1 MSEYDL
7 KQVKADLDTI
17 RTVAGISEGP
27 VRHDLLGNLVIAAAG
42 FVTAGWAMLAHGLWQ
57 MCGLVAVLLP
67 VGYLIGLRVRHRKQ
81 SGGSPQV
88 RQDFAAAGSVLAL
101 AVPFVGYA
109 LWAQRMGI
117 PPMLVL
123 ATTVFFVG
131 MLMLGGVIGRPRHPG
146 LAPWCLALMVGAL
159 AMPSTTL
166 SPVSLIG
173 FMLAAGGLASAG
185 VIGIQLRRGAPDGL

>member
-88 RQDFAAAGSVLAL
+88 RQDFSAGGSVLAVGG
-101 AVPFVGYA
+101 AVVGCP
-109 LWAQRMGI
+109 LWGPR
-117 PPMLVL
+117 
-123 ATTVFFVG
+123 
-131 MLMLGGVIGRPRHPG
+131 GGGSS
-146 LAPWCLALMVGAL
+146 GA
-159 AMPSTTL
+159 
-166 SPVSLIG
+166 
-173 FMLAAGGLASAG
+173 
-185 VIGIQLRRGAPDGL
+185 